1 MAKKQKKD
9 VKRAIV
15 RLYRASSNS
24 PVTISNSAKARIGE
38 MKSILRAPDTTF
50 LRITTEK
57 HKTEPFGE
65 MVREIEV
72 YFDDRLTP
80 QDMVYLDNKL
90 LFVLDSKTAVL
101 LTGSKLRCDHIG
113 FYLESL
119 IGGVD
124 NLTMKDIPQC

>member
-1 MAKKQKKD
+1 MAKKHKKH

-15 RLYRASSNS
+15 RLYRASSKS
-24 PVTISNSAKARIGE
+24 PVSISNSAKARIGE
-38 MKSILRAPDTTF
+38 MKAILRAPDTTF

-57 HKTEPFGE
+57 HRTEPFGE

-72 YFDDRLTP
+72 YFDDRISH

-101 LTGSKLRCDHIG
+101 LTGSKLRCDSIG

-119 IGGVD
+119 IGGAD
-124 NLTMKDIPQC
+124 NLNMKDIPQC